1 MDDVSTKMGRWQGAG
16 LMATTLLGTGVFI
29 LPQMTIDIAGYG
41 AIFTWLLLTLAI
53 IPVTVVFGA
62 LTAKFPH
69 AAGPAYFVEQA
80 FGQVAGRSVGLIFL
94 FVVPIGAPAAILLT
108 FHFVHAL
115 TPLSEQ
121 GLLVAEL
128 GSLLLLFM
136 LNYKGIQVSAKLQFL
151 LTLMI
156 IIVVIA
162 LFSTVQ
168 LGLTASE
175 TSAQTHSTILTQQN
189 IQPNL
194 IMTAA
199 GLAFWSF
206 LGVEAMSHL
215 ANDFRNPQKDMLPA
229 MMLGTVL
236 VGGIYFLCTWVLL
249 RTPTPIDI
257 VASNL
262 QSNNL
267 QGGNLPSS
275 NLAMVNAFNYTFG
288 GLGAQVIGILGI
300 AGGLATVNVY
310 TASLSRLAWSFS
322 KDGVLPR
329 YFSPLNQ
336 HNVPSRALA
345 AVLIIMS
352 LVIVLAYVANQE
364 LEDLIAWV
372 NGVFVVIYFASM
384 MAAAKLL
391 PKRYQWLICLG
402 CLFCAL
408 LAYGLGWKML
418 YALLLLCLTVPFLKW
433 QKTHLARE

>member
-1 MDDVSTKMGRWQGAG
+1 MDDRSTKMGRWQGAG

-41 AIFTWLLLTLAI
+41 AVYTWLLLTLTI

-80 FGQVAGRSVGLIFL
+80 FGQVAGRSIGLLFL

-108 FHFVHAL
+108 FHFVYAL

-121 GLLVAEL
+121 GLLAAEL
-128 GSLLLLFM
+128 GSLLLLFA
-136 LNYKGIQVSAKLQFL
+136 LNYKGIQISAKLQFL
-151 LTLMI
+151 LTLAI

-162 LFSTVQ
+162 LFLIIQ
-168 LGLTASE
+168 LGLTTGE
-175 TSAQTHSTILTQQN
+175 SALQTFSTVLPQEK

-215 ANDFRNPQKDMLPA
+215 ANDFRNPKKDMLPA
-229 MMLGTVL
+229 MMIGTVL
-236 VGGIYFLCTWVLL
+236 VGSIYFLCTWVLL
-249 RTPTPIDI
+249 RMPMPTDI
-257 VASNL
+257 VAS
-262 QSNNL
+262 
-267 QGGNLPSS
+267 NLPSS
-275 NLAMVNAFNYTFG
+275 NLAMINAFNYGFG
-288 GLGAQVIGILGI
+288 GLGEQVIGILGI

-329 YFSPLNQ
+329 YLSPLNQ

-345 AVLIIMS
+345 AILIVMG
-352 LVIVLAYVANQE
+352 LVIVLAYVANRE

-391 PKRYQWLICLG
+391 PKHYQPLIFLG

-408 LAYGLGWKML
+408 LAYGLGLKMV
-418 YALLLLCLTVPFLKW
+418 YALLLLSLTLPFLKW
-433 QKTHLARE
+433 QQTHLARE

>member
-1 MDDVSTKMGRWQGAG
+1 MDDSSTKMGRWQGAG
-16 LMATTLLGTGVFI
+16 LLATTLLGTGVFI

-41 AIFTWLLLTLAI
+41 AVYTWLLLTLAI

-80 FGQVAGRSVGLIFL
+80 FGQVAGRSIGLLFL

-108 FHFVHAL
+108 FHFVYAL

-121 GLLVAEL
+121 GLLAAEL
-128 GSLLLLFM
+128 GSLLLLFA
-136 LNYKGIQVSAKLQFL
+136 LNYKGIQISAKLQFL
-151 LTLMI
+151 LTLAI
-156 IIVVIA
+156 IIVVLA
-162 LFSTVQ
+162 LFSIIQ
-168 LGLTASE
+168 FGLTADE
-175 TSAQTHSTILTQQN
+175 SALQAYSTVLSQEK
-189 IQPNL
+189 IQSNL

-215 ANDFRNPQKDMLPA
+215 ANDFRNPKKDMLPA
-229 MMLGTVL
+229 MMIGTVL
-236 VGGIYFLCTWVLL
+236 VGSIYFLCTWVLL
-249 RTPTPIDI
+249 RMPMPTDI
-257 VASNL
+257 VAS
-262 QSNNL
+262 
-267 QGGNLPSS
+267 NLPSS
-275 NLAMVNAFNYTFG
+275 NLAMINAFNYGFG

-329 YFSPLNQ
+329 YLSPLNQ

-345 AVLIIMS
+345 AILIVMS
-352 LVIVLAYVANQE
+352 LVIVLAYVANRE

-391 PKRYQWLICLG
+391 PKRYQPLIFLG

-408 LAYGLGWKML
+408 LAYGLGLKMV
-418 YALLLLCLTVPFLKW
+418 YALLLLCLTLPFLKW
-433 QKTHLARE
+433 QQTHLARE

>member
-1 MDDVSTKMGRWQGAG
+1 MDDSSTKMGRWQGAG

-41 AIFTWLLLTLAI
+41 AIYTWLLLTLAI

-80 FGQVAGRSVGLIFL
+80 FGQVAGRSIGLLFL

-108 FHFVHAL
+108 FHFVYAL

-121 GLLVAEL
+121 GLLAAEL
-128 GSLLLLFM
+128 GSLLLLFA
-136 LNYKGIQVSAKLQFL
+136 LNYKGIQISAKLQFL
-151 LTLMI
+151 LTLAI

-162 LFSTVQ
+162 LFSVIQ
-168 LGLTASE
+168 FGLTTGEAAS
-175 TSAQTHSTILTQQN
+175 QTYSSVLSQDK

-215 ANDFRNPQKDMLPA
+215 TNDFRNPQKDMLPA
-229 MMLGTVL
+229 MMIGTVL

-249 RTPTPIDI
+249 RMPMPTDV
-257 VASNL
+257 VAINLQNGNLQSSNL
-262 QSNNL
+262 Q
-267 QGGNLPSS
+267 SS
-275 NLAMVNAFNYTFG
+275 NLAMVNAFNYGFG

-329 YFSPLNQ
+329 YLSPLNQ

-345 AVLIIMS
+345 AILIVMG
-352 LVIVLAYVANQE
+352 LVIVLAYVANRE

-391 PKRYQWLICLG
+391 PKRYQSLIFLG

-408 LAYGLGWKML
+408 LAYGLGLKMV
-418 YALLLLCLTVPFLKW
+418 YALLLLCLTLPFLKW
-433 QKTHLARE
+433 QQTHLARE

>member
-1 MDDVSTKMGRWQGAG
+1 MDDSSTKMGRWQGAG
-16 LMATTLLGTGVFI
+16 LLATTLLGTGVFI

-41 AIFTWLLLTLAI
+41 AIYTWLLLTLAI

-80 FGQVAGRSVGLIFL
+80 FGQVAGRSIGLLFL

-108 FHFVHAL
+108 FHFVYAL
-115 TPLSEQ
+115 TTLSEQ
-121 GLLVAEL
+121 SLLAAEL
-128 GSLLLLFM
+128 GSLLLLFA
-136 LNYKGIQVSAKLQFL
+136 LNYKGIQISAKLQFL
-151 LTLMI
+151 LTLTI
-156 IIVVIA
+156 IIVVMA
-162 LFSTVQ
+162 LFSIMQ
-168 LGLTASE
+168 LGLTAGE
-175 TSAQTHSTILTQQN
+175 AAAQTYSTVLSQEK

-215 ANDFRNPQKDMLPA
+215 AHDFRNPKKDMLPA
-229 MMLGTVL
+229 MMIGTML

-249 RTPTPIDI
+249 RIPMPSD
-257 VASNL
+257 VV
-262 QSNNL
+262 
-267 QGGNLPSS
+267 GNSIQSS
-275 NLAMVNAFNYTFG
+275 NLAMINAFNYGFG
-288 GLGAQVIGILGI
+288 GLGAQVIGTLGI

-329 YFSPLNQ
+329 YLSALNQ

-345 AVLIIMS
+345 AILIVMG
-352 LVIVLAYVANQE
+352 LVIVLAYVANRE

-391 PKRYQWLICLG
+391 PKRYQPLIFLG

-408 LAYGLGWKML
+408 LAYGLGLKMV
-418 YALLLLCLTVPFLKW
+418 YALLLLCLTLPFLKW
-433 QKTHLARE
+433 QQTHLAHE

>member
-1 MDDVSTKMGRWQGAG
+1 MDDRSTKMGRWQGAG

-41 AIFTWLLLTLAI
+41 AVYTWLLLTLAI

-80 FGQVAGRSVGLIFL
+80 FGQVAGRSIGLLFL

-108 FHFVHAL
+108 FHFVYAL

-121 GLLVAEL
+121 SLLAAEL
-128 GSLLLLFM
+128 GSLLLLFA
-136 LNYKGIQVSAKLQFL
+136 LNYKGIQISAKLQFL
-151 LTLMI
+151 LTLTI
-156 IIVVIA
+156 IIVVMA
-162 LFSTVQ
+162 LFSIMQ
-168 LGLTASE
+168 LGLTAGE
-175 TSAQTHSTILTQQN
+175 AAAQTYSTVLSQEK

-215 ANDFRNPQKDMLPA
+215 AHDFRNPKKDMLPA
-229 MMLGTVL
+229 MMIGTVL
-236 VGGIYFLCTWVLL
+236 VGSIYFLCTWVLL
-249 RTPTPIDI
+249 RMPMPTDI
-257 VASNL
+257 VAS
-262 QSNNL
+262 
-267 QGGNLPSS
+267 NLPSS
-275 NLAMVNAFNYTFG
+275 NLAMINAFNYGFG
-288 GLGAQVIGILGI
+288 DFGAQVIGILGI

-329 YFSPLNQ
+329 YLSPLNQ

-345 AVLIIMS
+345 AVLIVMG
-352 LVIVLAYVANQE
+352 LVIVLAYVANRE

-391 PKRYQWLICLG
+391 PKRYQPLIFLG

-408 LAYGLGWKML
+408 LAYGLGLKMV
-418 YALLLLCLTVPFLKW
+418 YALLLLCLTLPFLKW
-433 QKTHLARE
+433 QQTHLARE

>member
-1 MDDVSTKMGRWQGAG
+1 MDDRSTKMGRWQGAG

-41 AIFTWLLLTLAI
+41 AVYTWLLLTLAI

-80 FGQVAGRSVGLIFL
+80 FGQVAGRSIGLLFL

-108 FHFVHAL
+108 FHFVYAL

-121 GLLVAEL
+121 GLLAAEL
-128 GSLLLLFM
+128 GSLLLLFA
-136 LNYKGIQVSAKLQFL
+136 LNYKGIQISAKLQFL
-151 LTLMI
+151 LTLAI

-162 LFSTVQ
+162 LFSIIQ
-168 LGLTASE
+168 LGLTTGESAS
-175 TSAQTHSTILTQQN
+175 QTFSTVLPQEK

-215 ANDFRNPQKDMLPA
+215 ANDFRNPKKDMLPA
-229 MMLGTVL
+229 MMIGTVL
-236 VGGIYFLCTWVLL
+236 VGSIYFLCTWVLL
-249 RTPTPIDI
+249 RMPMPTDI
-257 VASNL
+257 VAS
-262 QSNNL
+262 
-267 QGGNLPSS
+267 NLPSS
-275 NLAMVNAFNYTFG
+275 NLAMINAFNYGFG

-329 YFSPLNQ
+329 YLSPLNQ

-345 AVLIIMS
+345 AILIVMG
-352 LVIVLAYVANQE
+352 LVIVLAYVANRE

-391 PKRYQWLICLG
+391 PKRYQPLIFLG

-408 LAYGLGWKML
+408 LAYGLGLKMV
-418 YALLLLCLTVPFLKW
+418 YALLLLCLTLPFLKW
-433 QKTHLARE
+433 QQTHLARE